1 MFQKYDKRSLKRR
14 IELHSIHF
22 HSVLIFELNIPTH
35 KPIQMSDEN
44 DILYNIQQVAQFSQ
58 CVLIKMKIIISN
70 VKFEK
75 RIETCGLPKEITS
88 FFLLKVIFFGY
99 LYKICSKRLLFQL
112 FFFLYK

>member
-88 FFLLKVIFFGY
+88 FFSVKGNIFWVSLQNLLQASIVPA
-99 LYKICSKRLLFQL
+99 LLLFI
-112 FFFLYK
+112 